1 MAKMNNMIMD
11 PIVGKLMGLRYKS
24 HPWHG
29 IDIGDEAPEVVTC
42 FIEVVPTDTVKYEVD
57 KVSGYLRLD
66 RPQKYSNVVPALYG
80 FLPQTYSGEKVA
92 EVAREKTGNNSIKG
106 DGDPIDIC
114 ILTEKDITHGD
125 IIVKAR
131 PIGGFRMIDNNEAD
145 DKLIAV
151 LNKDAVY
158 GDYKDIKDCPPL
170 VIDRLKHYFLTYKD
184 LPGEKRRCEI
194 THIYGI
200 EEAHDLIRRSMEDY
214 SDRFYNLESML
225 KI

>member
-1 MAKMNNMIMD
+1 
-11 PIVGKLMGLRYKS
+11 
-24 HPWHG
+24 
-29 IDIGDEAPEVVTC
+29 
-42 FIEVVPTDTVKYEVD
+42 
-57 KVSGYLRLD
+57 
-66 RPQKYSNVVPALYG
+66 
-80 FLPQTYSGEKVA
+80 
-92 EVAREKTGNNSIKG
+92 
-106 DGDPIDIC
+106 
-114 ILTEKDITHGD
+114 
-125 IIVKAR
+125 
-131 PIGGFRMIDNNEAD
+131 MIDNNEAD
-145 DKLIAV
+145 DKIIAV

-158 GDYKDIKDCPPL
+158 GGYTDINDCPPL

>member
-1 MAKMNNMIMD
+1 MNNMIMD

-29 IDIGDEAPEVVTC
+29 IDIGEEAPEIVTC

-80 FLPQTYSGEKVA
+80 FLPQTYSGDKVA
-92 EVAREKTGNNSIKG
+92 AVAREKTGNDSIKG
-106 DGDPIDIC
+106 DNDPIDIC

-214 SDRFYNLESML
+214 TDRFFNLESML

>member
-1 MAKMNNMIMD
+1 MIMD

-29 IDIGDEAPEVVTC
+29 IDIGEEAPEIVSC

-92 EVAREKTGNNSIKG
+92 ELSREKTGNVSIKG
-106 DGDPIDIC
+106 DNDPLDIC

-158 GDYKDIKDCPPL
+158 GGYTDIKDCPPL

-214 SDRFYNLESML
+214 TNRFYNLESML